1 MNDNEARLVHIV
13 RHLDWTSALEIAA
26 VVAGAWLLSVVVRAG
41 LPWAADRLRPAVR
54 MKILPWIPVLRFLIL
69 LAAIGI
75 IVPIV
80 IRPTLENMVVIFG
93 ALGLA
98 IGFAFKDYLSDVIGG
113 AVAIIERAYR
123 PGDWVRIDDA
133 YGEVKSVGLRSL
145 SIVTPDDT
153 VVFIPHS
160 RLWSTN
166 VYNANAGKRD
176 LMCVADFFLH
186 PDHDAAAVRQGLADV
201 AVTSPY
207 VNLNRSI
214 VVVLADEP
222 WGTHYRVK
230 AYPVD
235 SRYQFEFISDLTLRA
250 KMVFARLGALPVTA
264 PVANRSDRSPA
275 SRSGGAA

>member
-1 MNDNEARLVHIV
+1 MNDNEAELAHVV

-26 VVAGAWLLSVVVRAG
+26 VIAGAWLLTIVVRAG
-41 LPWAADRLRPAVR
+41 IPRLADRLRPSGR

-69 LAAIGI
+69 LAAIALI
-75 IVPIV
+75 IPIV
-80 IRPTLENMVVIFG
+80 IRPTLGNMVVIFG
-93 ALGLA
+93 TIGLA

-113 AVAIIERAYR
+113 VVAIAERTYR

-133 YGEVKSVGLRSL
+133 YGEVRSVGLRSL

-201 AVTSPY
+201 AVSSPY
-207 VNLNRSI
+207 VNLSRSI
-214 VVVLADEP
+214 TVILADEP
-222 WGTHYRVK
+222 WGAHYRVK
-230 AYPVD
+230 AYPID
-235 SRYQFEFISDLTLRA
+235 SRYQFEFISDLTVRA
-250 KMVFARLGALPVTA
+250 KMVFSRLGAVPVTA
-264 PVANRSDRSPA
+264 QVAKGYDQVPT
-275 SRSGGAA
+275 SRSGATV

>member
-1 MNDNEARLVHIV
+1 MNDNEARLAHIV
-13 RHLDWTSALEIAA
+13 RHLDWTSALEIA
-26 VVAGAWLLSVVVRAG
+26 VVIAGAWLLTVVVRAG
-41 LPWAADRLRPAVR
+41 LPWAADRLRPAGR

-69 LAAIGI
+69 LAAIGV

-113 AVAIIERAYR
+113 AVATIERAYR

-160 RLWSTN
+160 KLWSTN

-207 VNLNRSI
+207 VNLSRSI
-214 VVVLADEP
+214 VVILADEP

-264 PVANRSDRSPA
+264 PVANHYDRPPA
-275 SRSGGAA
+275 SR

>member
-1 MNDNEARLVHIV
+1 MNDNESRLVHIV
-13 RHLDWTSALEIAA
+13 RHLDWTSALEIVA
-26 VVAGAWLLSVVVRAG
+26 VIAGAWLLTVIVRAG
-41 LPWAADRLRPAVR
+41 FPWLADRLRPAGR

-69 LAAIGI
+69 LAAIGMI
-75 IVPIV
+75 LPIV

-98 IGFAFKDYLSDVIGG
+98 IGFAFKDYLNDVIGG
-113 AVAIIERAYR
+113 AAAIIERAYR

-160 RLWSTN
+160 KLWRTN

-186 PDHDAAAVRQGLADV
+186 PDHDAAAVRQGLVDV

-207 VNLNRSI
+207 VNLSRSI
-214 VVVLADEP
+214 VVILADEP

-235 SRYQFEFISDLTLRA
+235 SRYQYEFISDLTLRA
-250 KMVFARLGALPVTA
+250 KMVFARLGALLVTA
-264 PVANRSDRSPA
+264 PVANRYDRSPA
-275 SRSGGAA
+275 SRSGGSA